1 VQIFL
6 SYRRGD
12 AGGYTGRL
20 TDALQ
25 QRLGLKSVFQDVT
38 AIGPGQDY
46 TAAIDHALH
55 DSDVVLAVIGGGWL
69 SASTP
74 EGARRL
80 LEADDYVRLEL
91 SRALQSNVRV
101 VPVLVGGAALPD
113 AADLPS
119 DLQALAQRQTVVLH
133 DETWHQDVD
142 GLLRSLRGEPAAP
155 GRRSRR
161 VPVIAAAGA
170 VVLAGVG
177 TAAWWLWGPGP
188 GPGPE
193 GSASTPPACQPA
205 SGGSWST
212 IALNTN
218 AVGTEKT
225 DGGSLVFTV
234 TAARWRA
241 DGGKWQVLLAT
252 SMAANT
258 PGAEYH
264 DDSRYKYLVVGRHAF
279 NVTCFSPQATVAELV
294 DPSIVGNAMVGFDV
308 SCKPV
313 GYIGLVIENHKRI
326 SVTPDRLAPGKC

>member
-1 VQIFL
+1 VRIFL

-12 AGGYTGRL
+12 AGGYAGRL

-25 QRLGLKSVFQDVT
+25 QRLGPKSVFQDVT

-46 TAAIDHALH
+46 TAAIDHALR

-69 SASTP
+69 RASTP

-91 SRALQSNVRV
+91 SRALQSTVRV

-155 GRRSRR
+155 RRRSRR
-161 VPVIAAAGA
+161 VPVIAAAGV
-170 VVLAGVG
+170 VVLAGLG
-177 TAAWWLWGPGP
+177 AGAWWLWGSGS
-188 GPGPE
+188 GTGQD

-205 SGGSWST
+205 SGGGWST
-212 IALNTN
+212 IALSANPM
-218 AVGTEKT
+218 VTEKIS
-225 DGGSLVFTV
+225 DGSLVFTV
-234 TAARWRA
+234 KAARWHA
-241 DGGKWQVLLAT
+241 DGGKWQVRLAT
-252 SMAANT
+252 SMEART
-258 PGAEYH
+258 SGPEYH
-264 DDSRYKYLVVGRHAF
+264 ADWRYHYLVVGKHPF
-279 NVTCFSPQATVAELV
+279 PVTCFSPSNGQAQLVPRSTVG
-294 DPSIVGNAMVGFDV
+294 DAMIGFDV

-313 GYIGLVIENHKRI
+313 GYIWLVIENYTKI
-326 SVTPDRLAPGKC
+326 NVTPGSLKAGPC

>member
-1 VQIFL
+1 VRIFL

-12 AGGYTGRL
+12 AGGYAGRL

-25 QRLGLKSVFQDVT
+25 QRLGPKSVFQDVT

-46 TAAIDHALH
+46 TAAIDHALS

-142 GLLRSLRGEPAAP
+142 GLLRSLRGEPAVP

-161 VPVIAAAGA
+161 VPVIAAVA
-170 VVLAGVG
+170 VALAGVG
-177 TAAWWLWGPGP
+177 AAAWWLWGAGSSPGS
-188 GPGPE
+188 G
-193 GSASTPPACQPA
+193 GSASTIGACGPA
-205 SGGSWST
+205 SGAGWST
-212 IALNTN
+212 IALNAN
-218 AVGTEKT
+218 PAGHEQA

-234 TAARWRA
+234 KAARWRP
-241 DGGKWQVLLAT
+241 DGPKWRVMLAT
-252 SMAANT
+252 TMAANT
-258 PGAEYH
+258 PGPEYH
-264 DDSRYKYLVVGRHAF
+264 ADYRYKYLVVGRHAF
-279 NVTCFSPQATVAELV
+279 TPVCFSPQGSVAQLVNPSTVAN
-294 DPSIVGNAMVGFDV
+294 GMVGFDV

-313 GYIGLVIENHKRI
+313 GYMDLVIENGKRI
-326 SVTPDRLAPGKC
+326 SVTPDSLPPGPC